1 MAEKE
6 SEEMPRNEE
15 CASAADGATKAP
27 APFSL
32 GDMFASAGKVV
43 GDAIQDVATGAGD
56 VLAGAADAAGDAVST
71 AAESL
76 HGFLQGRESELE
88 DEMHAQDDEAVNYA
102 VKFLKEVLRLR
113 SVRIDRESFLRA
125 ELEKKGVS
133 KEAVQRA
140 VDARPAEADI
150 PDAIIIQIAEE
161 TIAFE
166 TRKSSALSFAAGL
179 PGGFAML
186 GTIPAD
192 MAQYYVHAFRVMQ
205 KLAYLYG
212 WSSFLDDCKEVDDE
226 TIALLGTFFGVMLGV
241 AGTAKALNVFALKTV
256 MPSIEKRVA
265 AMALTKT
272 AWYVP
277 LKNTLRLIGVN
288 ITKQSMGKA
297 AGKIVPVIGGVISGG
312 LTFVSLTTESNRLRD
327 HLATLPPA
335 KPDSEIVIDLD
346 ELDVSDEGDVAVEK

>member
-1 MAEKE
+1 MAGKE

-15 CASAADGATKAP
+15 GAFATDGAAKAP
-27 APFSL
+27 TPLSL
-32 GDMFASAGKVV
+32 GDVFASAGKVV
-43 GDAIQDVATGAGD
+43 GGAIQDAATGAGD
-56 VLAGAADAAGDAVST
+56 VLAGAANVAGGAVST

-76 HGFLQGRESELE
+76 HGLLHGRESELE
-88 DEMHAQDDEAVNYA
+88 DEMRVQDDEAVDYA

-113 SVRIDRESFLRA
+113 SVRIDREGFLRS

-140 VDARPAEADI
+140 IDVRPAETDI
-150 PDAIIIQIAEE
+150 PDAIIKQIAEE

-166 TRKSSALSFAAGL
+166 TYKSSALSFAAGL
-179 PGGFAML
+179 PGGFALL

-192 MAQYYVHAFRVMQ
+192 VAQYYVHAFRVMQ

-212 WSSFLDDCKEVDDE
+212 WSSFLDDCKEADDE

-241 AGTAKALNVFALKTV
+241 AGTTKALNVFALKTV

-265 AMALTKT
+265 TMALTKT

-288 ITKQSMGKA
+288 ITKQSVGKA

-312 LTFVSLTTESNRLRD
+312 LTFVSLMTESNRLRD

-346 ELDVSDEGDVAVEK
+346 EFGVSDEGSVVIE